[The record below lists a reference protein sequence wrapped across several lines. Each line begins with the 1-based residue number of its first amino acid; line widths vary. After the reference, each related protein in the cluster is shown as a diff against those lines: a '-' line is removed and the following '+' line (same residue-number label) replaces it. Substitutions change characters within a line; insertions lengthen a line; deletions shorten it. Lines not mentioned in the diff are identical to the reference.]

1 MNPSLRALLVAVPF
15 VAAYFVMRSLPVTP
29 CDFLHEETYNA
40 EGVVDYCGGGDSAF
54 VDLSHRASG
63 LCRWT
68 FARLANWSLAN
79 RATFVSIS
87 RNLTARLSR
96 RRKWR

>member
-40 EGVVDYCGGGDSAF
+40 EGIVDYCGGGDSAF
-54 VDLSHRASG
+54 VDLSLAQMAFVFG
-63 LCRWT
+63 LSPAWRIGPWPT
-68 FARLANWSLAN
+68 
-79 RATFVSIS
+79 V
-87 RNLTARLSR
+87 RLSSR
-96 RRKWR
+96 YHAI